1 MTQPFHQQ
9 TQKLL
14 PERPKAR
21 HFLENIEYG
30 LQNKTKQKIKMQKLS
45 DLKDMLIIMFYFF
58 FSLSFRL
65 LVSEKMEC
73 YPTPIRGKSFL
84 FLYRPIVIRPSNV
97 K

>member
-9 TQKLL
+9 KQKLL

-45 DLKDMLIIMFYFF
+45 DLKGMLIIMFFC
-58 FSLSFRL
+58 LSFRL
-65 LVSEKMEC
+65 LVSESSNFHLFGETNQL
-73 YPTPIRGKSFL
+73 TPL
-84 FLYRPIVIRPSNV
+84 
-97 K
+97 